1 MLEDYSVANSSSTTI
16 RQKHV
21 NKTVFYPLWATWDSG
36 QERWGLDKYQMRDAA
51 QACLQLTGTE
61 FVTMSLL
68 NVPSGGSGGGS
79 TYITLQAIHGIY
91 TMNDDL
97 KIQQA

>member
-1 MLEDYSVANSSSTTI
+1 MQEDYAVTNSSSTTI

-21 NKTVFYPLWATWDSG
+21 NKTVFYPLWATWDEG
-36 QERWGLDKYQMRDAA
+36 QERWGLDKTQMRDAA
-51 QACLQLTGTE
+51 QACLQLTGAE
-61 FVTMSLL
+61 FVTMDFL
-68 NVPSGGSGGGS
+68 NVPAGGSGSGW